1 MIKDQGDG
9 SYPDKKSTQSGERY
23 QIAKSDK
30 YMVIPGHYNPLEEVA
45 NINNSGKLHF
55 TKLKPM

>member
-45 NINNSGKLHF
+45 NINK
-55 TKLKPM
+55 